1 MPTSAEFEGVV
12 APLVRLYFAFFDRAP
27 DYDGLIYWTDQI
39 RAGATLGQVAQ
50 QFVLSGEFQA
60 TYGSVD
66 DRSYVELVYGNVLGR
81 GADTDGLAYWSG
93 RLAAGVERGEVMVAF
108 ADSAEYRRTIGPKVQ
123 ATMLYV
129 GMLRRAPDPA
139 GLDYWADVIG
149 GQTPYRNVIA
159 GFLGAAEYG
168 DRIATIYHEV
178 QPLSGVATR
187 APAQRPALAVKIDN
201 VDAARP
207 QHAIE
212 RADVIYEEKVEGN
225 LTRLIAVFHSN
236 VPDTVGPVRSVRTT
250 DIDVLD
256 QLNTPL
262 LAASGANPGVL
273 AVVAGADLVNVN
285 AIEAGAAYYRQ
296 SGRRAPHNLFAR
308 TAQLYSAA
316 GGRGGQPPQLFT
328 YRDLDRAPANAG
340 STGGV
345 DIDFGS
351 TEVGFRWSASAKGWL
366 RTQNGTAHSSTG
378 GRLAPENVVVLEVPY
393 GTSSIDAE
401 SPEAHTVGSG
411 PAWVFTAG
419 QLVAGSWSRSS
430 SDQPIS
436 VVDGNGD
443 PIGLTPGQTFVE
455 LAPPGSVTL
464 R

>member
-1 MPTSAEFEGVV
+1 
-12 APLVRLYFAFFDRAP
+12 
-27 DYDGLIYWTDQI
+27 WT
-39 RAGATLGQVAQ
+39 
-50 QFVLSGEFQA
+50 
-60 TYGSVD
+60 
-66 DRSYVELVYGNVLGR
+66 
-81 GADTDGLAYWSG
+81 G
-93 RLAAGVERGEVMVAF
+93 RLAAGVERGELMVAF
-108 ADSAEYRRTIGPKVQ
+108 ADSAEYRRAIGPKVQ

-139 GLDYWADVIG
+139 GLDYWAEVIA

-168 DRIATIYHEV
+168 DRIATIYDEV
-178 QPLSGVATR
+178 QPLTGVATR
-187 APAQRPALAVKIDN
+187 AAANRPALAVKIDN

-212 RADVIYEEKVEGN
+212 RADLVYEEKVEGN
-225 LTRLIAVFHSN
+225 LTRLIAVFHSDL
-236 VPDTVGPVRSVRTT
+236 PETIGPVRSVRTT

-285 AIEAGAAYYRQ
+285 AIEAGAAYFRQ

-308 TAQLYSAA
+308 TASLYGAA
-316 GGRGGQPPQLFT
+316 DGRGGLPPQLFS
-328 YRDLDRAPANAG
+328 YRSRGQDPSHATT
-340 STGGV
+340 TGGV
-345 DIDFGS
+345 EIDFGS
-351 TEVGFRWSASAKGWL
+351 TTVGFGWSTSAKGWL
-366 RTQNGTAHSSTG
+366 RTQNGSAHTSTG

-411 PAWVFTAG
+411 RAWVFTAG
-419 QLVAGSWSRSS
+419 QLVTGTWARSAS
-430 SDQPIS
+430 EDPIA
-436 VVDGNGD
+436 VLDPDGD